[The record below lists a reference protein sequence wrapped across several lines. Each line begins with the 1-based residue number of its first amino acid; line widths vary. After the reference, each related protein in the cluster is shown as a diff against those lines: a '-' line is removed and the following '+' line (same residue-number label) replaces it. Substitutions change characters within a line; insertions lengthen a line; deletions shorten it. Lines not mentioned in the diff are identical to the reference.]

1 MRKEDRKR
9 RKASGS
15 HPLLMAGAA
24 VVSIT
29 LVMSLAAWA
38 DASSTSN
45 GDTPT
50 VTQSLSASDSSS
62 VPGGTG
68 DKGAGINGSSSDGSV
83 VDHAYGT
90 VGTPASGVDGVH
102 APAGGN
108 HSSASSNGGAGQG
121 AQTGAKN
128 KDDSH
133 SSDTG
138 KNSGDDG
145 KIGVQSDDD
154 DVDPTKDDIGNPRK
168 PKLEAVLAD
177 NNRFDYRDGALRM
190 DVVIRV
196 KHGDVDP
203 DCVPSGYVA
212 DLDYGKSHPYLQT
225 APRQK
230 AAHCLQLYYG
240 WNDATTVRP
249 LYYVNTLGKS
259 GTDNGVSEKWVKP
272 DSNFTDFYTIR
283 GVSNDGAFDYLTVSI
298 RGGRVLASLLK
309 PKEDFKLGGNEI
321 KRHLYAVVDHYD
333 NYTVSP
339 DYVENDDSGVP
350 VMAREDLY
358 DLLGEDRHGNEGYI
372 TDITQNSPVYSYD
385 SDGPSGPVNGVGLRQ
400 DLGLWRG
407 SQPNWGLDVANGFD
421 PVDGKPPVGE
431 NNAVDKGLAPAKA
444 FYAYWLNGARSC
456 GETNAFYYE
465 WFGLKNGSWVPVTS
479 ITSHALTSFNQGK
492 VTIQVPKPNAAY
504 NASAGDQHYLMGD
517 GPNQKHNGSINF
529 DAAKKDQSLDGYFKL
544 VTWPITANGG
554 TTKDC
559 VATGE
564 SNATWPRDIYNPL
577 TNNEQGVTAEMAQ
590 KHPDQAQSLMNM
602 GTTVAT
608 VFDGYDYQKLAEVT
622 PARPPEPR
630 LAAANDIEAHTPKLV
645 KMLGYNKRY
654 LYAADEVR
662 ADFVLR
668 VAYGDVRP
676 DCVPLATTP
685 DNRSFDASCGLYLKG
700 GYNLDT
706 GVASPFDDLGYINTW
721 HSPNRANDT
730 KAALAQAATAWAR
743 NNYQNYTIRD
753 VQYAG
758 KYAFLTI
765 SIEYDNYVT
774 PSGSVQSIAGN
785 PYPMPLNAKVGDG
798 PWTKIALQKDGKPY
812 QVFKYVNDNY
822 GCTTG
827 KATTSENCQGPY
839 SLPGWDVYT
848 PSLWSGGQANWGLI
862 ADNGFPAVS
871 FNGLAPAT
879 PTGPGVAPR
888 NSFFTSWY
896 DRSYGISGFDKV
908 CNKVNEF
915 YFQWIG
921 LSKNGDWVPVKALTE
936 TAQKV
941 RQTPTSTQYTPTG
954 ATQENTKG
962 QLVGSSGSAW
972 RRGGD
977 GSFDGSIDFGQ
988 AIHDQPELSGYF
1000 MLVTWPISKTKNDDM
1015 SSCSTGSVG
1024 DVYNPLT
1031 SQKATTGITTDMSAE
1046 KVNKL
1051 LDLGWT
1057 IDTAY
1062 NQFKFDPH
1070 MLNSSGV
1077 SIDGVE
1083 VPHTVKP
1090 NGELSTGSK
1099 VTVKGTMVQEDSPK
1113 SDLTLYAVRK
1123 QDGSASDPNK
1133 VIVDDGNKV
1142 GTVSINGT
1150 GKQDWSIDISPNK
1163 FLNKD
1168 DVREGDVYR
1177 FIAVDTQDG
1186 MDTSPVVKDSTIDM
1200 TPPVITNTKMLG
1212 NRISGALDSADSHKD
1227 MSASKVTVTW
1237 MRKENDKK
1245 SVSKTATPNKDGSW
1259 SIDSP
1264 FLPKG
1269 ATVRVDVVDESHNEG
1284 KTVKGSVSSNA
1295 STSIPLTGSR
1305 LMWIVLAVAVM
1316 VLADMAY
1323 RYNRR
1328 RQTETV
1334 NVGRRGTGSA
1344 HVRHNGPRH
1353 VRRRSRS
1360 IHDVFNERRR

>member
-15 HPLLMAGAA
+15 HPLLKAGAA

-50 VTQSLSASDSSS
+50 VTQSLSAGDSSS

-83 VDHAYGT
+83 IDHAHGT
-90 VGTPASGVDGVH
+90 VGSPASGVDGVH
-102 APAGGN
+102 APAGDN

-154 DVDPTKDDIGNPRK
+154 DMDPTKFDIGNPRR

-212 DLDYGKSHPYLQT
+212 DLDYGKSHYSE
-225 APRQK
+225 RQK
-230 AAHCLQLYYG
+230 TAHCLQFYYG

-272 DSNFTDFYTIR
+272 DSNFPDFYTIR
-283 GVSNDGAFDYLTVSI
+283 GVSSDGAFDYLTVSI
-298 RGGRVLASLLK
+298 RGGRVPASLLK

-321 KRHLYAVVDHYD
+321 KRHLYAFVDYYC
-333 NYTVSP
+333 NYTTDSESM
-339 DYVENDDSGVP
+339 DYNKDDSGVP
-350 VMAREDLY
+350 VAEREEVYGYLY
-358 DLLGEDRHGNEGYI
+358 EDEHNLHEGYA

-385 SDGPSGPVNGVGLRQ
+385 SNGPSGPVNGVGLRQ

-407 SQPNWGLDVANGFD
+407 GQPNWGLDVANGFD
-421 PVDGKPPVGE
+421 RVGDKPSVGE

-444 FYAYWLNGARSC
+444 FYAYLLNGATSC
-456 GETNAFYYE
+456 GETKAFYYE

-479 ITSHALTSFNQGK
+479 ITSHALTSFNQGR
-492 VTIQVPKPNAAY
+492 VTARDTAPNVAY
-504 NASAGDQHYLMGD
+504 NAPAGDEHHLKGD
-517 GPNQKHNGSINF
+517 GPSQRADGSIDF
-529 DAAKKDQSLDGYFKL
+529 SAAKRKQGLDGYFKL

-564 SNATWPRDIYNPL
+564 PNTTWPRDIYNPL
-577 TNNEQGVTAEMAQ
+577 TNNEEGVTAEMAQ
-590 KHPDQAQSLMNM
+590 EHPDQAQFLMNM

-608 VFDGYDYQKLAEVT
+608 VFDGYDYQKLAEVNS
-622 PARPPEPR
+622 ARPSEPR
-630 LAAANDIEAHTPKLV
+630 SAAVDDIEAHTPKLV

-668 VAYGDVRP
+668 VASGDVRP
-676 DCVPLATTP
+676 DCVPLATTATS
-685 DNRSFDASCGLYLKG
+685 DSSFGACGGLSLKG

-706 GVASPFDDLGYINTW
+706 GVASGVDDLGYINTW

-730 KAALAQAATAWAR
+730 KAALAQAATAWAQ

-758 KYAFLTI
+758 KYEFLTI
-765 SIEYDNYVT
+765 SIEYDNFV
-774 PSGSVQSIAGN
+774 SGSGPVQSIAGN

-812 QVFKYVNDNY
+812 QVFKYVYDNY
-822 GCTTG
+822 GCTKG
-827 KATTSENCQGPY
+827 KAATSENCQGPY
-839 SLPGWDVYT
+839 SLPGWDAAT

-862 ADNGFPAVS
+862 ADNGFPTVW
-871 FNGLAPAT
+871 
-879 PTGPGVAPR
+879 TGPGVAPR
-888 NSFFTSWY
+888 NSFFTSWL
-896 DRSYGISGFDKV
+896 DRSYGVSGYDKV

-921 LSKNGDWVPVKALTE
+921 LSKNGNWVPVKALTE

-941 RQTPTSTQYTPTG
+941 RQTPTRAQYMPVG

-962 QLVGSSGSAW
+962 QLIASGPAQNS
-972 RRGGD
+972 
-977 GSFDGSIDFGQ
+977 DGSIDFGR
-988 AIHDQPELSGYF
+988 AIHDQSELSGYF
-1000 MLVTWPISKTKNDDM
+1000 MLVTWPISKTKDDDM

-1031 SQKATTGITTDMSAE
+1031 SQNATTGITTDMSAE

-1062 NQFKFDPH
+1062 DSFTFDPH
-1070 MLNSSGV
+1070 MLSSSTV
-1077 SIDGVE
+1077 SINGVV
-1083 VPHTVKP
+1083 VPNTRKP
-1090 NGELSTGSK
+1090 NGTLPTGSK
-1099 VTVKGTMVQEDSPK
+1099 VRVNGTVTHSDSPK
-1113 SDLTLYAVRK
+1113 SSLTLYAVRK
-1123 QDGSASDPNK
+1123 KDGSAVDPDK
-1133 VIVDDGNKV
+1133 VIADDNNKV
-1142 GTVSINGT
+1142 GTASIDGT
-1150 GKQDWSIDISPNK
+1150 GSQKWSIDIEPNK

-1168 DVREGDVYR
+1168 DVPEGDVYS

-1186 MDTSPVVKDSTIDM
+1186 INTKSVLQNATIDM

-1212 NRISGALDSADSHKD
+1212 NRISGALDPADSHKD
-1227 MSASKVTVTW
+1227 MSSSTVTVTW
-1237 MRKENDKK
+1237 KRKDKDK
-1245 SVSKTATPNKDGSW
+1245 SVSSKTATPNEDGSW

-1269 ATVRVDVVDESHNEG
+1269 ATVQVDVVDESGNGG
-1284 KTVKGSVSSNA
+1284 KTVTGSVPANA
-1295 STSIPLTGSR
+1295 STTMPLTGSR

-1334 NVGRRGTGSA
+1334 NVARRGTGPA

-1353 VRRRSRS
+1353 VHRRSRS

>member
-38 DASSTSN
+38 DASSTN
-45 GDTPT
+45 TGDAPT
-50 VTQSLSASDSSS
+50 MTQSLSTGDSSS
-62 VPGGTG
+62 MSAGN
-68 DKGAGINGSSSDGSV
+68 GINGSSSDGSV
-83 VDHAYGT
+83 VDRAHGT
-90 VGTPASGVDGVH
+90 EGTPAGGVDGSVH
-102 APAGGN
+102 APAAEG
-108 HSSASSNGGAGQG
+108 HSSAPSSSDAGQG
-121 AQTGAKN
+121 AQVGAKNDPTGAKN

-133 SSDTG
+133 PSDAG
-138 KNSGDDG
+138 KNSDGDR
-145 KIGVQSDDD
+145 KVGVQSDDD
-154 DVDPTKDDIGNPRK
+154 ADDPST
-168 PKLEAVLAD
+168 PKLETILAD
-177 NNRFDYRDGALRM
+177 DNRFDYNDGALRM

-203 DCVPSGYVA
+203 NCVSPGVIA
-212 DLDYGKSHPYLQT
+212 DRYADSRLNKPGIEKET
-225 APRQK
+225 AS
-230 AAHCLQLYYG
+230 CLQLYYTV
-240 WNDATTVRP
+240 NDDSTTRP
-249 LYYVNTLGKS
+249 LYYVNTFG
-259 GTDNGVSEKWVKP
+259 GGDDNNRSLAEKWVSSDSERP
-272 DSNFTDFYTIR
+272 DFFTIR
-283 GVSNDGAFDYLTVSI
+283 GVKTSGDGDYDYLTVSI
-298 RGGRVLASLLK
+298 RGARIPPNLLI
-309 PKEDFKLGGNEI
+309 PKGGNFKLGGNEI
-321 KRHLYAVVDHYD
+321 TRHVYAVVAKE
-333 NYTVSP
+333 NYSLSSDELNMDPSTHLRTFNT
-339 DYVENDDSGVP
+339 ENMKKSFKRDKAHV
-350 VMAREDLY
+350 
-358 DLLGEDRHGNEGYI
+358 
-372 TDITQNSPVYSYD
+372 TDITQNSPIYSYD
-385 SDGPSGPVNGVGLRQ
+385 SIGASGPVNGIGLELSRG
-400 DLGLWRG
+400 LGLWRG
-407 SQPNWGLDVANGFD
+407 GLPNWGLDVTNGFD
-421 PVDGKPPVGE
+421 SVDGKSPVGD
-431 NNAVDKGLAPAKA
+431 NGFVRRGVAPAKA
-444 FYAYWLNGARSC
+444 FYAYLLNGATSC
-456 GETNAFYYE
+456 GETKAFYYE

-479 ITSHALTSFNQGK
+479 ITSHALTSFNQGR
-492 VTIQVPKPNAAY
+492 VTARDTAPNVAY
-504 NASAGDQHYLMGD
+504 NAPAGDEHHLKGD
-517 GPNQKHNGSINF
+517 GPSQRADGSIDF
-529 DAAKKDQSLDGYFKL
+529 SAAKRKQGLDGYFKL

-564 SNATWPRDIYNPL
+564 PNTTWPRDIYNPL
-577 TNNEQGVTAEMAQ
+577 TNNEEGVTAEMAQ
-590 KHPDQAQSLMNM
+590 EHPDQAQFLMNM

-608 VFDGYDYQKLAEVT
+608 VFDGYDYQKLAEVNS
-622 PARPPEPR
+622 ARPSEPR
-630 LAAANDIEAHTPKLV
+630 SAAVDDIEAHTPKLV

-668 VAYGDVRP
+668 VASGDVRP
-676 DCVPLATTP
+676 DCVPLATTAIS
-685 DNRSFDASCGLYLKG
+685 DSSFGACGGLSLKG

-706 GVASPFDDLGYINTW
+706 GVASGVDDLGYINTW

-730 KAALAQAATAWAR
+730 KAALAQAATAWAQ

-758 KYAFLTI
+758 KYEFLTI
-765 SIEYDNYVT
+765 SIEYDNFV
-774 PSGSVQSIAGN
+774 SGSGPVQSIAGN

-812 QVFKYVNDNY
+812 QVFKYVYDNY
-822 GCTTG
+822 GCTKG
-827 KATTSENCQGPY
+827 KAATSENCQGPY
-839 SLPGWDVYT
+839 SLPGWDAAT

-862 ADNGFPAVS
+862 ADNGFPTVW
-871 FNGLAPAT
+871 
-879 PTGPGVAPR
+879 TGPGVAPR
-888 NSFFTSWY
+888 HSFFTSWL
-896 DRSYGISGFDKV
+896 DRSYGVSGYDKV

-921 LSKNGDWVPVKALTE
+921 LSKNGNWVPVKALTE

-941 RQTPTSTQYTPTG
+941 RQTPTSAQYMPAG

-962 QLVGSSGSAW
+962 QLIASGPAQNS
-972 RRGGD
+972 
-977 GSFDGSIDFGQ
+977 DGSIDFGR
-988 AIHDQPELSGYF
+988 AIHDQSELSGYF
-1000 MLVTWPISKTKNDDM
+1000 MLVTWPISKTKDDDM

-1031 SQKATTGITTDMSAE
+1031 SQNATTGITTDMSAE

-1062 NQFKFDPH
+1062 DSFTFDPH
-1070 MLNSSGV
+1070 MLSSSTV
-1077 SIDGVE
+1077 SINGVV
-1083 VPHTVKP
+1083 VPNTRKP
-1090 NGELSTGSK
+1090 NGTLPTGSK
-1099 VTVKGTMVQEDSPK
+1099 VRVNGTVTHSDSPK
-1113 SDLTLYAVRK
+1113 SSLTLYAVRK
-1123 QDGSASDPNK
+1123 KDGSAVDPDK
-1133 VIVDDGNKV
+1133 VIADDNNKV
-1142 GTVSINGT
+1142 GTASIDGT
-1150 GKQDWSIDISPNK
+1150 GSQKWSIDIEPNK

-1168 DVREGDVYR
+1168 DVPEGDVYS

-1186 MDTSPVVKDSTIDM
+1186 INTKSVLQNATIDM

-1212 NRISGALDSADSHKD
+1212 NRISGALDPADSHKD
-1227 MSASKVTVTW
+1227 MSSSTVTVTW
-1237 MRKENDKK
+1237 KRKDKDK
-1245 SVSKTATPNKDGSW
+1245 SVSSKTATPNEDGSW

-1269 ATVRVDVVDESHNEG
+1269 ATVQVDVVDESGNGG
-1284 KTVKGSVSSNA
+1284 KTVTGSVPANA
-1295 STSIPLTGSR
+1295 STTMPLTGSR

-1334 NVGRRGTGSA
+1334 NVARRGTGPA

-1353 VRRRSRS
+1353 VHRRSRS

>member
-272 DSNFTDFYTIR
+272 DSNFPDFYTIR

-421 PVDGKPPVGE
+421 TVDGKPPVGE

-492 VTIQVPKPNAAY
+492 VTIQVPKPNVAY

-544 VTWPITANGG
+544 VTWPITTNGG

-608 VFDGYDYQKLAEVT
+608 VFDGYDYQKLADVT

-645 KMLGYNKRY
+645 KMLGYNKRHK
-654 LYAADEVR
+654 YAAEEVR

-668 VAYGDVRP
+668 VAHGDVHP
-676 DCVPLATTP
+676 DCVHLASTWSGNPAGT
-685 DNRSFDASCGLYLKG
+685 CGLYLG
-700 GYNLDT
+700 GK
-706 GVASPFDDLGYINTW
+706 FDPTSSSVFQLGYINTW
-721 HSPNRANDT
+721 RDSDASLDT
-730 KAALAQAATAWAR
+730 DAAHAKAAGNWAR
-743 NNYQNYTIRD
+743 QQDNNYTVYD
-753 VQYAG
+753 VQHSGIYD
-758 KYAFLTI
+758 FLTI
-765 SIEYDNYVT
+765 SVEYDNYA
-774 PSGSVQSIAGN
+774 PYSEAVQSIAGN
-785 PYPMPLNAKVGDG
+785 PYPMPLYAKVGSQQN
-798 PWTKIALQKDGKPY
+798 WTNIAVQKDGKPY
-812 QVFKYVNDNY
+812 QAFNYVTGGN
-822 GCTTG
+822 GCTTNS
-827 KATTSENCQGPY
+827 APTSADCQGPY
-839 SLPGWDVYT
+839 SLPGWDQS
-848 PSLWSGGQANWGLI
+848 PLLWSNGQSNWGLI
-862 ADNGFPAVS
+862 TDKGLVS
-871 FNGLAPAT
+871 PITGASVAGKGIAPK
-879 PTGPGVAPR
+879 
-888 NSFFTSWY
+888 NSFFTSWFNQ
-896 DRSYGISGFDKV
+896 SYNARGYDKV
-908 CNKVNEF
+908 CNKVNEL

-921 LSKNGDWVPVKALTE
+921 LSKNGDWVPVTSLTK

-941 RQTPTSTQYTPTG
+941 QQTPSAMQWTPGTVLMNTG
-954 ATQENTKG
+954 G
-962 QLVGSSGSAW
+962 QLIGSGAAQN
-972 RRGGD
+972 GD
-977 GSFDGSIDFGQ
+977 GSINFGR

-1031 SQKATTGITTDMSAE
+1031 SQNAPEGITKDMSAE
-1046 KVNKL
+1046 KVDKL

-1133 VIVDDGNKV
+1133 VIADDGNKV

-1200 TPPVITNTKMLG
+1200 TPPVITNMKMG
-1212 NRISGALDSADSHKD
+1212 ANRISGELDPADSHKD
-1227 MSASKVTVTW
+1227 MSASTVTVVWT
-1237 MRKENDKK
+1237 RKDNDKI
-1245 SVSKTATPNKDGSW
+1245 VSKTATVNKDGSW

-1264 FLPKG
+1264 LLPKG

-1316 VLADMAY
+1316 VLADAAY
-1323 RYNRR
+1323 RYARR
-1328 RQTETV
+1328 RRTETV
-1334 NVGRRGTGSA
+1334 NVARCGTGAS
-1344 HVRHNGPRH
+1344 HVRPNGPRH